1 VDFADEMISAETR
14 AATPMSI
21 FEDPEICRA
30 ILESLGTGVCVVD
43 RNKKIV
49 CWSDGAEKITGHL
62 RHEVIGRFCDGGAVL
77 QCDQPD
83 CESCNEEG
91 PLARALRTAQPAEAF
106 GFMHHKAGHEVPVY
120 IRAAPVRNAQ
130 GSIVGAVKTFENHQQ
145 TTSPDHREAGVNL
158 AGCIDD
164 VTGVASHAMMQSHLR
179 EALGTFHD
187 VHVPFGV
194 LCFQLEGL
202 EHFRTSFGQEAAS
215 ALLRMVAHD
224 LENTLWKTDFVGRWS
239 DDQFLVILSGCA
251 EEALHAVQERVR
263 RILAND
269 RIEWWGDKRS
279 LPVLIGY
286 ATVRP
291 GDSTESLIGRAQER
305 LLASAEHH
313 QPAVISKKIASSGS

>member
-1 VDFADEMISAETR
+1 VDFADEMIAER
-14 AATPMSI
+14 PPPKLMSG
-21 FEDPEICRA
+21 FEDPEICRT
-30 ILESLGTGVCVVD
+30 ILESLGTGVCVID

-49 CWSDGAEKITGHL
+49 FWSDGAETITGHL
-62 RHEVIGRFCDGGAVL
+62 RHEVIGHSCDGGALL

-91 PLARALRTAQPAEAF
+91 PLARALRTAQPAEAL
-106 GFMHHKAGHEVPVY
+106 GFIHHKAGHEVPVY
-120 IRAAPVRNAQ
+120 IRAAPVRNAH
-130 GSIVGAVKTFENHQQ
+130 GSIIGAVETFENQQQ
-145 TTSPDHREAGVNL
+145 TTSPDHREAGLNL

-269 RIEWWGDKRS
+269 RIDWWGEKRS

-291 GDSTESLIGRAQER
+291 GDSTESLMERAQKR
-305 LLASAEHH
+305 SLASRERDHS
-313 QPAVISKKIASSGS
+313 AVISKKMSASGS